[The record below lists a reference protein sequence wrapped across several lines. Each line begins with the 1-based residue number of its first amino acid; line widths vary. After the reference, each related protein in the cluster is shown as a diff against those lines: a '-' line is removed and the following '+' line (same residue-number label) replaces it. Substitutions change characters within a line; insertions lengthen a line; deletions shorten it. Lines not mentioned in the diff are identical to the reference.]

1 MATASVEATRS
12 PHPATTVRA
21 AVEWARGRGL
31 RVRLVESFGVV
42 CVSQH
47 ADERWE
53 IDPRADGVSPIGV
66 CVLREQPPCSDPD
79 EAASIALDAPA
90 SYVTGLA
97 RGIAKGEPSKEW
109 EGSVDRRLFAAGY
122 MAGLFVRSWMMTRA
136 SSRDLSQ

>member
-1 MATASVEATRS
+1 MATASIEAPRS

-53 IDPRADGVSPIGV
+53 LDPRAEGISPVGC
-66 CVLREQPPCSDPD
+66 CVLMDQPSTSDTD
-79 EAASIALDAPA
+79 EAASLALDAPA

-97 RGIAKGEPSKEW
+97 RGIAKGEPSAEW
-109 EGSVDRRLFAAGY
+109 DGSVDRRLFSAGY
-122 MAGLFVRSWMMTRA
+122 MAGLFVRGWLMKPRTV
-136 SSRDLSQ
+136 DLSQ